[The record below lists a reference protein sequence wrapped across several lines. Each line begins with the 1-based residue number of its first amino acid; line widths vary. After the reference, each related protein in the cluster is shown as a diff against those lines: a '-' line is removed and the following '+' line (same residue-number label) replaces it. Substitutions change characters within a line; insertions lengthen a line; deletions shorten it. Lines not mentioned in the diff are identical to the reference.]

1 VKVSGNPMEKAV
13 SARWYGLARLSEV
26 ELTLVHG
33 FAHTARPKFA
43 RSSAIALSRLGD
55 GWVYPVI
62 GIGSILVGGLEAIA
76 VVVAGILNAVVLH
89 SLYPVIKRLV
99 ARPRPYERDATLVP
113 LLRALD
119 RHSFP
124 SGHAMTLPAAL
135 VPLGLQFPQ
144 TIGLGFA
151 IVLLMA
157 WARLASAHHYPS
169 DVAVGT
175 ALGVGVSYPISMCAL
190 AASRLVS

>member
-1 VKVSGNPMEKAV
+1 MEKAV
-13 SARWYGLARLSEV
+13 SSRWYGPASLSAA
-26 ELTLVHG
+26 ELYLVHG

-43 RSSAIALSRLGD
+43 RASAIALSRLGD
-55 GWVYPVI
+55 GWVYPAI
-62 GIGSILVGGLEAIA
+62 GIVSLLVGGFEAIA
-76 VVVAGILNAVVLH
+76 VIAAGMLNALVLH

-135 VPLGLQFPQ
+135 VPLGLQFPL
-144 TIGLGFA
+144 TIGLAFA
-151 IVLLMA
+151 TALLMA
-157 WARLASAHHYPS
+157 WARLACAHQYPS

-175 ALGVGVSYPISMCAL
+175 ALGVGESYPISMYAL

>member
-1 VKVSGNPMEKAV
+1 MSGNPMETAV
-13 SARWYGLARLSEV
+13 YSRWYGPARLSAA
-26 ELTLVHG
+26 ELYLVHG
-33 FAHTARPKFA
+33 FAHTAHPKFA
-43 RSSAIALSRLGD
+43 RASAIALSRLGD

-62 GIGSILVGGLEAIA
+62 GIASLLAGGLAALAVIA
-76 VVVAGILNAVVLH
+76 AGALNAVVLH

-99 ARPRPYERDATLVP
+99 ARPRPYERDPTLVP

-151 IVLLMA
+151 IALLMA

-175 ALGVGVSYPISMCAL
+175 ALGVGVSYPISMYAL
-190 AASRLVS
+190 AAARLVS

>member
-1 VKVSGNPMEKAV
+1 VKVSGDPMEKTV
-13 SARWYGLARLSEV
+13 SSRWYGLARLSAA
-26 ELTLVHG
+26 ELYLVHG

-55 GWVYPVI
+55 GWVYPAI
-62 GIGSILVGGLEAIA
+62 GIGSILGGGLEAIPVA
-76 VVVAGILNAVVLH
+76 VAGTLNALALH
-89 SLYPVIKRLV
+89 SLYPVIKRFV

-144 TIGLGFA
+144 TIALAFA
-151 IVLLMA
+151 TVLLMA

-175 ALGVGVSYPISMCAL
+175 ALGVCVSYPISIYAL